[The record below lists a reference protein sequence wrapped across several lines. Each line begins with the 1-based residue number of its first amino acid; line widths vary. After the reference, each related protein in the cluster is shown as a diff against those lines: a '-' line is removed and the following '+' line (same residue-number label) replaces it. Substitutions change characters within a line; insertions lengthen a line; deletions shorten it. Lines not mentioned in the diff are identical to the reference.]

1 MNPPRPSP
9 IGNRQSPIGN
19 SSASASPAVDA
30 ANPWPGL
37 STFTEAQRAFFHG
50 RDEEARELARR
61 IERKTLTVLFG
72 QSGLGKSSLLQ
83 AGVFPRLRAAG
94 FCPIYVRLDH
104 APDAPPLAEQLKPSV
119 FAETSLMGTWS
130 QTGSAVAGE
139 TLWEF
144 FHHRDDVLR
153 GGSGQLLTPLLVF
166 DQFEELFTLG
176 AAADTTR
183 ARAQDFLTQL
193 ADLVENRPPA
203 SFEARLDAGTVD
215 AEKFDF
221 ARSDYR
227 VLIAL
232 REDYLPHLES
242 LKATM
247 PALMQNR
254 LRLTRLSG
262 AQALEAVVKPAPGLV
277 SEEVARAIVAFV
289 AGRADLGQ
297 AEVEPALLSLVCR
310 ELNHRRLAAGA
321 AAIDAALLDG
331 SRETILVEFYERA
344 LADQPPA
351 VRHFVEDELL
361 TDSGYRENIA
371 LERAQKILGAAAPA
385 LDVLVAR
392 RLLRI
397 EERLDVRRIEL
408 THDVLCGVVK
418 SSREVRLAREAKEA
432 AERQLAAT
440 RAKEAAAARAL
451 WRARVVATVCGVL
464 ALGAA
469 GSAVFGYF
477 NLQRARSAETAA
489 VAAGKAAL
497 EAKTMAESAQAAAE
511 SARGR
516 AEELLGFV
524 LNDLQEQLTA
534 YGQLRILLDVNERA
548 VTYYEKLG
556 PAGQSP
562 ATRLGYARA
571 LANLGNSLSMQGDL
585 QSGGYN
591 LDKAVQLFETLAQA
605 APLSSAAQIDRA
617 IALTQLARHRS
628 QTSNFTESE
637 QFAAR
642 AEALMRPLLAD
653 PAFGGRAERRLSDAL
668 ERRGFS
674 LLRSG
679 RYAESVTAYTAALA
693 AAESADQRPPLP
705 RRPGLAA
712 ASILPWLGEALA
724 SANRREEADS
734 ANREGM
740 ARLRVFLERE
750 PYLASARRQLAYAA
764 GNASR
769 IALSRWDF
777 PSAEAADREAQES
790 YEQLLKLDLENVTYR
805 NNLAISGV
813 NTAYRAG
820 VRRDYAAA
828 ERARTESNRILAGPG
843 ASSFMK
849 GNELF
854 GSGELALLAANRG
867 DEADVARHLA
877 KMRSLAAEINAD
889 LPAESPD
896 RLKNE
901 AIPQSYVLGVDFERG
916 KWAEVRQ
923 QAAAL
928 IKKLAP
934 AAAKVDATRER
945 LSQTYELEAQ
955 TAWAQGDG
963 PAALAAHDAFLSLRP
978 PVPPKPSLDRR
989 HNEIG
994 VQLWRVRIL
1003 AAAGR
1008 RAEARELIA
1017 KLKPEI
1023 AAVCGAAPDEA
1034 FTKFTRGSALGI
1046 EAQIDDTLAPA
1057 ARRTLLNQSLALLR
1071 PLAAAGQLTPSE
1083 RMLVL
1088 ARAEA
1093 ALAQLDGK
1101 P

>member
-1 MNPPRPSP
+1 MSQSSPSAP
-9 IGNRQSPIGN
+9 
-19 SSASASPAVDA
+19 AAAVDA
-30 ANPWPGL
+30 IHPWPGL
-37 STFTEAQRAFFHG
+37 STFTEEQRAFFHG
-50 RDEEARELARR
+50 RDDEARELTRR

-104 APDAPPLAEQLKPSV
+104 AADAPSLAEQIKPSV

-153 GGSGQLLTPLLVF
+153 GGGGQVLTPLLVF

-176 AAADTTR
+176 AAADATR
-183 ARAQDFLTQL
+183 ARAQAFLTQL

-242 LKATM
+242 LKGAM

-277 SEEVARAIVAFV
+277 PEEVARAIVAFV
-289 AGRADLGQ
+289 AGRTDLAQ

-310 ELNHRRLAAGA
+310 ELNHRRLTAGA
-321 AAIDAALLDG
+321 ATIDAALLDG

-371 LERAQKILGAAAPA
+371 LERAQKILGAAASA

-418 SSREVRLAREAKEA
+418 SSREVRLTREAREN
-432 AERQLAAT
+432 AERQLAET

-477 NLQRARSAETAA
+477 NLQRARSAESAA
-489 VAAGKAAL
+489 VAAGKQAL
-497 EAKTMAESAQAAAE
+497 EAKALAETAQASAE
-511 SARGR
+511 SARGQ

-534 YGQLRILLDVNERA
+534 FGQTRILLELNEQA

-556 PAGQSP
+556 AAAQTP
-562 ATRLGYARA
+562 ATRAGYARA
-571 LANLGNSLSMQGDL
+571 LASLGDSLGGQGDL
-585 QSGGYN
+585 KSGGFN
-591 LDKAVQLFETLAQA
+591 LEKALQIYEMLAQA
-605 APLSSAAQIDRA
+605 GPLPVAVRIDYATTFTSLSRNRA
-617 IALTQLARHRS
+617 NT
-628 QTSNFTESE
+628 TSFQEAE
-637 QFAAR
+637 KFAAR
-642 AEALMRPLLAD
+642 AVEILKPLVNDPVLGGVALRRLAEAN
-653 PAFGGRAERRLSDAL
+653 ERRS
-668 ERRGFS
+668 FS
-674 LLRSG
+674 LLRFG
-679 RYAESVTAYTAALA
+679 RYADSVVGYNAALA
-693 AAESADQRPPLP
+693 AANASDQRLPSP
-705 RRPGLAA
+705 RRPGLRA

-724 SANRREEADS
+724 SSNRLEEGIAANT
-734 ANREGM
+734 EGRD
-740 ARLRVFLERE
+740 RLREFLARE
-750 PYLASARRQLAYAA
+750 PYLVSARRQLAYASS
-764 GNASR
+764 NAAR
-769 IALSRWDF
+769 IAEARWDF
-777 PSAEAADREAQES
+777 AAAEAAGREAQDC
-790 YEQLLKLDLENVTYR
+790 YEQILKLDPDNTSAL
-805 NNLAISGV
+805 NNLSLVHGG
-813 NTAYRAG
+813 RARMADR
-820 VRRDYAAA
+820 RRDFAAA
-828 ERARTESNRILAGPG
+828 EKNLVLGLAILDRPNGNN
-843 ASSFMK
+843 FMK
-849 GNELF
+849 YNQLYGA
-854 GSGELALLAANRG
+854 GKLARLAVRQG
-867 DEADVARHLA
+867 READAVRALSQV
-877 KMRSLAAEINAD
+877 RSLTAEVNVS
-889 LPAESPD
+889 LPAESYD
-896 RLKNE
+896 RAASDAQARTLTAE
-901 AIPQSYVLGVDFERG
+901 VDYERG
-916 KWAEVRQ
+916 NLTAVRTQ
-923 QAAAL
+923 MAANVQALAPFAAANEQARDAL
-928 IKKLAP
+928 GDAHLT
-934 AAAKVDATRER
+934 AAQA
-945 LSQTYELEAQ
+945 
-955 TAWAQGDG
+955 AWAQGDG
-963 PAALAAHDAFLSLRP
+963 AAAEKAFAAFLSLRRP
-978 PVPPKPSLDRR
+978 PSDKPLITDRYG
-989 HNEIG
+989 EIDL
-994 VQLWRVRIL
+994 QLWHVRIL

-1008 RAEARELIA
+1008 RDEARALIA

-1023 AAVCGAAPDEA
+1023 TAVCGAAPDEA
-1034 FTKFTRGSALGI
+1034 FTQFTRGSALGI
-1046 EAQIDDTLAPA
+1046 EAQIDDTLTPA

-1071 PLAAAGQLTPSE
+1071 PLAAAGRLTPSE
-1083 RMLVL
+1083 RRTDL
-1088 ARAEA
+1088 ARVEA

-1101 P
+1101 